1 MASFTKTLFQIVGD
15 IKTRFTK
22 KEIIIAMCV
31 PSVPALVLLLSIF
44 IMYHK
49 ARNPVIHSPQDITS
63 ELLRDIEENNLDSL
77 TFDYIFTDCPEF
89 GGELLGG
96 KVKDL
101 LASPIPWKEWVKLR
115 KYTNPFMRVNEQK
128 PIKRIDFEIKF
139 TKSVETLNCAF
150 INFEELQYVN
160 IKDVSNIHSAR
171 SMFEN
176 AIRFNQ
182 PLDHWDTSNMSDM
195 SYMFHN
201 ALSFNQP
208 IGSWNT
214 SKVYFMKGMFERAKS
229 FNQPIGNW
237 DTSLVQNMSDMFSNA
252 ISFNQPIGNWNT
264 SQVTNMEG
272 MFYNAKS
279 FNQPVGNWDTSK
291 VTTLNYMF
299 LGADSYSHPKPKG
312 AN

>member
-22 KEIIIAMCV
+22 KQIIIAMCV

-44 IMYHK
+44 VMYHK
-49 ARNPVIHSPQDITS
+49 ARNPVIHSPRDITS
-63 ELLRDIEENNLDSL
+63 ELIRDIEENNLDSL

-89 GGELLGG
+89 GGELFDGI
-96 KVKDL
+96 VKDVG
-101 LASPIPWKEWVKLR
+101 APPIPWNEWVNLR
-115 KYTNPFMRVNEQK
+115 KRTNPFMRVNESK

-139 TKSVETLNCAF
+139 TKRVETLNCAF
-150 INFEELQYVN
+150 INFKELQYVN

-182 PLDHWDTSNMSDM
+182 PLDHWDTSNMRDM
-195 SYMFHN
+195 SYMFRD

-214 SKVYFMKGMFERAKS
+214 SKVYSMMGMFERAKS

-237 DTSLVQNMSDMFSNA
+237 
-252 ISFNQPIGNWNT
+252 NT
-264 SQVTNMEG
+264 SQVTDMKG
-272 MFYNAKS
+272 MFYKAKS

-291 VTTLNYMF
+291 VTTQNYMF